1 MTPADTIEIRKLR
14 VSTHI
19 GVPDE
24 ERVEPQELRLS
35 VVMTPSSGFDDL
47 DDDIAWT
54 VDYYAV
60 AKELQALAAE
70 RPRCL
75 IETLA
80 LDCARHLLEKHPLRR
95 VEIVVEKFIL
105 PDTECVAVRVV
116 REKK

>member
-1 MTPADTIEIRKLR
+1 MTSPDTIEIRKLR

-19 GVPDE
+19 GVPDA
-24 ERVEPQELRLS
+24 ERAEPQELLVS
-35 VVMTPSSGFDDL
+35 VVMSPVSGFEDL

-60 AKELQALAAE
+60 AQELKALAAE

-80 LDCARHLLEKHPLRR
+80 LDFARHLLEKHPLRR
-95 VEIVVEKFIL
+95 VEILVEKFIL

-116 REKK
+116 RER

>member
-1 MTPADTIEIRKLR
+1 MTSPDTIEIRKLR

-19 GVPDE
+19 GVPDA
-24 ERVEPQELRLS
+24 ERAEPQELLVS
-35 VVMTPSSGFDDL
+35 VVMSPVSGFEDL

-60 AKELQALAAE
+60 AKELQALATE

-116 REKK
+116 RER

>member
-1 MTPADTIEIRKLR
+1 MNPSDTIEIRKLR
-14 VSTHI
+14 VTTHI

-24 ERVEPQELRLS
+24 ERAKPQELLLS

-60 AKELQALAAE
+60 AQELQALAAE

-80 LDCARHLLEKHPLRR
+80 TDCASHLLEKHPLRR
-95 VEIVVEKFIL
+95 VDILVEKFVL

-116 REKK
+116 REKN

>member
-1 MTPADTIEIRKLR
+1 MNPPDTIEIRKLR
-14 VSTHI
+14 VSTRI

-24 ERVEPQELRLS
+24 ERAEPQELHVS
-35 VVMTPSSGFDDL
+35 VAMTPVSGFDDL

-54 VDYYAV
+54 VDYFAV
-60 AKELQALAAE
+60 AQELKALAAE

-80 LDCARHLLEKHPLRR
+80 LDFARHLLEKHPLKRAE
-95 VEIVVEKFIL
+95 VVVEKFIL

-116 REKK
+116 RER